1 MCINIGIIRVPEG
14 EKRAKGV
21 ENVFSEVMVE
31 KFLNLKKETHPGT
44 GRTESQTRWIPKDSH
59 LGIKIKMAKVS
70 ERILKTAREK
80 QGVTYKA
87 ILIRLWEIFSAETL
101 TAG

>member
-44 GRTESQTRWIPKDSH
+44 GRTESQTR
-59 LGIKIKMAKVS
+59 
-70 ERILKTAREK
+70 
-80 QGVTYKA
+80 
-87 ILIRLWEIFSAETL
+87 
-101 TAG
+101 